1 MQARGIVYTVPREKR
16 EFRLAC
22 TVVESSSETT
32 VVSESLVKTILR
44 EGARS
49 MFTKGHIVCNAERK
63 VSGTAEESNSNC

>member
-1 MQARGIVYTVPREKR
+1 
-16 EFRLAC
+16 
-22 TVVESSSETT
+22 VESSSETT

-63 VSGTAEESNSNC
+63 VSGTAKESNSNC